1 LSDLAFQRHILV
13 QALILLDFLLAL
25 TEKSKSKPLYQ
36 NAQKAMQYQFTLR
49 EEDVS
54 SIELVLPLPLSAVLP
69 SLLLTPRST
78 PPG

>member
-1 LSDLAFQRHILV
+1 MTDYLQLSDLAFQRHILV

-36 NAQKAMQYQFTLR
+36 NAQKAMQYHFTLR

-54 SIELVLPLPLSAVLP
+54 PIQI
-69 SLLLTPRST
+69 RSVSS
-78 PPG
+78 PPGCAFMPAS